1 MPERMFLEIAFDGTA
16 YRGWQV
22 QKDKPSVM
30 GVMQD
35 CLSRMAGK
43 PIRVHGCCRT
53 DAGVHAHRYVLHLE
67 DEGSFSKDLAFRLN
81 AMVPKDIRVLHLH
94 RGLPRGAHA
103 RMDALSRT
111 YRYYIHFDPN
121 PFLDPYSF
129 FLPDRSF
136 DRRSMEV
143 LASQMMQLEDFS
155 LFSRRKRGGGTG
167 HCRLMHSALQ
177 WRRDGLGF
185 LYEVRADRFL
195 TGMVRRIV
203 GTLLLA
209 GSGKVAPDLILD
221 ALREGRSL
229 PKSVSVPARGLHLWD
244 VAYPYLQLSPPSSP
258 DWAFWE

>member
-53 DAGVHAHRYVLHLE
+53 DAGVHAHRYILHLE
-67 DEGSFSKDLAFRLN
+67 DEGSFSDDLAFRLN
-81 AMVPKDIRVLHLH
+81 AMVSKDIRVLQLH
-94 RGLPRGAHA
+94 RGLPVGAHA

-129 FLPDRSF
+129 FLPGLSLDHKGM
-136 DRRSMEV
+136 DM
-143 LASQMMQLEDFS
+143 LASQLMQLSDFS
-155 LFSRRKRGGGTG
+155 GLSRRKGGSGAAQ
-167 HCRLMHSALQ
+167 CRLMRSALH
-177 WRRDGLGF
+177 WRSDGLGF
-185 LYEVRADRFL
+185 FYEVQADRFL
-195 TGMVRRIV
+195 TGMVRRIAGV
-203 GTLLLA
+203 LLLV

-229 PKSVSVPARGLHLWD
+229 PKSVSVPARGLHLWG
-244 VAYPYLQLSPPSSP
+244 VAYPYLQLSPPSSA